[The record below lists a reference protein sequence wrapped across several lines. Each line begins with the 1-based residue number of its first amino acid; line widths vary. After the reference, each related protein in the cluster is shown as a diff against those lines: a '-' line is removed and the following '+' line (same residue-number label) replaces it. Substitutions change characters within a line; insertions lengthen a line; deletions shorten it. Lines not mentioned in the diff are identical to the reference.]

1 MLEEASWIA
10 TIVGVLITL
19 LGLIWA
25 GKTISN
31 RINTKQNARISGQ
44 NNTVN
49 QSSKVGTDK

>member
-1 MLEEASWIA
+1 MLEVASWIA
-10 TIVGVLITL
+10 TIVGAVITL
-19 LGLIWA
+19 LGLIWV

-31 RINTKQNARISGQ
+31 RTNTKQNARVSGQ

>member
-19 LGLIWA
+19 FGLIWA
-25 GKTISN
+25 AKTISN
-31 RINTKQNARISGQ
+31 RINTKQNARVSGQ

>member
-10 TIVGVLITL
+10 TIVGAVITL
-19 LGLIWA
+19 LGLIWV

-31 RINTKQNARISGQ
+31 RTNTKQNARVSGQ